1 MTSDYSTVLSEMFGE
16 FSMFQKTFMGDVN
29 SGKVRSSVKAL
40 CKDRDRL
47 FIRLGMVVYVKLV
60 ILG

>member
-1 MTSDYSTVLSEMFGE
+1 
-16 FSMFQKTFMGDVN
+16 MFQKTFMGDVN
-29 SGKVRSSVKAL
+29 SGKVRSSVKSL
-40 CKDRDRL
+40 RKDMDRL